1 MILFLKVFF
10 EIAMNSNKASTP
22 KTSNEYVKIISELKI
37 AKTNINKT
45 KDV

>member
-1 MILFLKVFF
+1 MKVFL
-10 EIAMNSNKASTP
+10 EISMNSNKESTP

>member
-1 MILFLKVFF
+1 
-10 EIAMNSNKASTP
+10 MNSNKESTP

-45 KDV
+45 VYIFVFLNNF